1 MATDEVLSLIL
12 RFVNLNS
19 NFVDV
24 QWDRRMKPRLLFN
37 PYSED
42 KEQEKIT
49 AHYFL
54 LAASLLEDAVIG
66 YSENS
71 RRLLI
76 YLHEKLG
83 KRLFEIGKPHL
94 FEEEIVKSE
103 FYSELGPRKQVIP
116 EVLTSVNDFVRTR
129 AQKDLLAYAKKFTYP
144 KDFADDVAQ
153 NTKRMDDPYKDKVW
167 TYLRWMVRPKPDLGI
182 WGHFSPESLQ
192 VPLTK
197 ENANVAASLGVIP
210 SAGPY
215 LWNDRS
221 TANRTR
227 ERITN
232 FARHLFPRD
241 PAKVDYPFFLLGRW
255 LKLKT
260 LNRATLKEGLEFFD
274 RMHKVTGQ
282 PHAYYQKLGRYK
294 SGWEKKTA
302 VTLSKMGLSYGYESI
317 SFPLPG
323 DIYTPD
329 FILDK
334 TVDGRRIILEPHYE
348 MTPRQVR
355 KYSLFKRTY
364 GHEFLLILV
373 LKNDLIP
380 FYHERNLLS
389 DGICDDAW
397 PIEFIDL
404 LAERI
409 RTGTYDQ
416 QEQDG
421 IS

>member
-1 MATDEVLSLIL
+1 VATDEVLSLIL

-24 QWDRRMKPRLLFN
+24 QWDGRMKPRLLFN

-42 KEQEKIT
+42 SEQKKMT

-54 LAASLLEDAVIG
+54 LVASLLEDRVVG
-66 YSENS
+66 FSENS

-103 FYSELGPRKQVIP
+103 FYSDLGPLRQVIP
-116 EVLTSVNDFVRTR
+116 EVLTSVNDFVKNR
-129 AQKDLLAYAKKFTYP
+129 AQKDLVEYTRRFGCP
-144 KDFADDVAQ
+144 KDFVEDVAQ
-153 NTKRMDDPYKDKVW
+153 NTRRMDDPYKDKIW

-182 WGHFSPESLQ
+182 LGHFSQEDLQ
-192 VPLTK
+192 VPLTR
-197 ENANVAASLGVIP
+197 ENANVAASLGVIS

-221 TANRTR
+221 TATKAR

-232 FARHLFPRD
+232 FAIRLFPRD

-255 LKLKT
+255 LKQKN
-260 LNRATLKEGLEFFD
+260 LNRNTLKEALEFFD
-274 RMHKVTGQ
+274 HMHKVTGQ

-302 VTLSKMGLSYGYESI
+302 VTLSKMGISYGYESI

-323 DIYTPD
+323 DTYTPD

-334 TVDGRRIILEPHYE
+334 SVHGRRIILEPHYE
-348 MTPRQVR
+348 MTPRQVW

-380 FYHERNLLS
+380 FYHEHNLLS
-389 DGICDDAW
+389 DTICDDAW

-404 LAERI
+404 LAEKI

-416 QEQDG
+416 QSPSAG
-421 IS
+421 L